1 LWRSLKLLV
10 NFFITSIVFNFF
22 ILILIMFLN
31 PHISLTDTEMIT
43 LFINLFLFY
52 GPLWFVIITIVFFV
66 IQFFAEK
73 KYSIGIV
80 SPPTLTYFLSFTMLN
95 ISIIFYSNYEY
106 YYDFFQADTRT
117 KLVTVLL
124 INLFLVITGIIFVF
138 FKKINKSWVQLIFVL
153 LLALN
158 MTNAYTSI
166 ISLDRDFD
174 INEMDIQPQ
183 VESKP
188 RKIRVVI
195 MDGLSLQFISS
206 YTSDQNLLNFN
217 LLIKNGVRGRIRGFK
232 PNFNVSLI
240 NSAMTGLRPYKFRYH
255 SDYKFRFRELTY
267 EFDMF
272 PKYIFFRNSSILNS
286 TAFYKKKENSN
297 YSDKLSLY
305 YENSGKKAQKIFEPG
320 SYPHYFEK
328 ALRRSSH
335 FIKFYS
341 DIIGKD
347 SGNNKK
353 LEILKKSFAFDDF
366 LRNQI
371 ADLKDR
377 DTYYS
382 IVKLPGLGVISKIF
396 YQYSMPDLFGDIS
409 NEDVK
414 KYGRIIEQYYEYYD
428 SILGTLISSTGENEL
443 LVIMSFFEYEPLP
456 IWRRLL
462 VNILSQD
469 ERESFVYSPNSM
481 GTLLMYERGSIK
493 KDYNLKTIS
502 INDIFP
508 TLLYYSGYQLSKDLQ
523 GEILKEIFTDDFK
536 LNNPI
541 EIISD

>member
-1 LWRSLKLLV
+1 
-10 NFFITSIVFNFF
+10 
-22 ILILIMFLN
+22 MFLN
-31 PHISLTDTEMIT
+31 PHIFLTDIELIT
-43 LFINLFLFY
+43 LFANLYLFY
-52 GPLWFVIITIVFFV
+52 GPLWFIIITIVFFV

-73 KYSIGIV
+73 KYNIGII

-106 YYDFFQADTRT
+106 YYDFFQADTRK
-117 KLVTVLL
+117 KLVIVLL

-138 FKKINKSWVQLIFVL
+138 LKKINKSWVQLIFIML
-153 LLALN
+153 LFLN

-166 ISLDRDFD
+166 ISLNVDVDKG
-174 INEMDIQPQ
+174 EMTIQPQ
-183 VESKP
+183 IESNP
-188 RKIRVVI
+188 RKIRIVI

-217 LLIKNGVRGRIRGFK
+217 LLLKNGVRGRIRGFK

-240 NSAMTGLRPYKFRYH
+240 NSAMTGLRPYRFRYH
-255 SDYKFRFRELTY
+255 SDYKFRFRDLTY

-272 PKYIFFRNSSILNS
+272 PKYIFFRNSAVLSS
-286 TAFYKKKENSN
+286 TTFYKKKENSN

-305 YENSGKKAQKIFEPG
+305 YETSGKKTIKIFAPK
-320 SYPHYFEK
+320 YFPNYSEK
-328 ALRRSSH
+328 TLKRSSH

-341 DIIGKD
+341 DIIGKETVVD
-347 SGNNKK
+347 KK
-353 LEILKKSFAFDDF
+353 LNILKKSFAFDDF
-366 LRNQI
+366 LRKRI
-371 ADLKDR
+371 PDLKDR

-382 IVKLPGLGVISKIF
+382 IVRLPGLGIISKIF

-409 NEDVK
+409 DEEVK

-462 VNILSQD
+462 VNLISQE
-469 ERESFVYSPNSM
+469 ERESFVYSPNSK
-481 GTLLMYERGSIK
+481 GTLLMYERGNIK
-493 KDYNLKTIS
+493 QDYNLKTIS

-523 GEILKEIFTDDFK
+523 GEVMKEIFTDEFK

-541 EIISD
+541 EIISE